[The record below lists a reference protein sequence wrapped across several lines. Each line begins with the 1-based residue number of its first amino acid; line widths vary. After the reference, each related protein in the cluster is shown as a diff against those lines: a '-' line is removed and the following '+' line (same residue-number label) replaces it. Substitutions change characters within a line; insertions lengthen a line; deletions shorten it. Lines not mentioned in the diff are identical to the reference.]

1 MVDMIGVVNVLFVNV
16 SVPAK
21 VANVPVVGNVMLVAA
36 VVVNVEA
43 KPPDITK
50 EALVGI
56 VNVPALPVIDRPF
69 IVVAV
74 AAPKV
79 GVVNEGDT
87 RFANV
92 PVTVGKV
99 KETPDELWMVDMIGV
114 VNVLFVNVSVPANVA
129 NVPGV
134 GNVILVA
141 AVLVNVEAKPPAIT
155 NAALVGIVNVPA
167 LPVIDRPFIV
177 VAVAAP
183 KVGVVNEG
191 DTRFANVPV
200 TVGKVKETPD
210 ELWMVDM
217 IGVVNVLFVN
227 VSVPAKVAN
236 VPVVGN
242 VIFVAAVAVNVDAKP
257 PTIVNLAFVGIVNV
271 PALPVIVRPFIVVAV
286 AAPNVGVVKEGDTRF
301 ANVPVTVGKVKDTP
315 DELWMVDIIGVVK
328 VLLVNVSVPA
338 NVANVPVVGNVIFVP
353 AVVVNV
359 KEFDGIVNVPA
370 LPVIDKPFIVVAVAT
385 PNVGVVKE
393 GDTRFANVPVTV
405 GKVKET
411 PDEL

>member
-43 KPPDITK
+43 KPPDITNA
-50 EALVGI
+50 ALFGI
-56 VNVPALPVIDRPF
+56 VNVPVPPFIVKLF

-129 NVPGV
+129 NVPVV

-141 AVLVNVEAKPPAIT
+141 AVLVNVEAKPPDIT
-155 NAALVGIVNVPA
+155 KEALVGIVNVPA

-177 VAVAAP
+177 VAVATP
-183 KVGVVNEG
+183 NVGVVNEG
-191 DTRFANVPV
+191 DTIFANVPV

-227 VSVPAKVAN
+227 VSVPA
-236 VPVVGN
+236 
-242 VIFVAAVAVNVDAKP
+242 
-257 PTIVNLAFVGIVNV
+257 
-271 PALPVIVRPFIVVAV
+271 
-286 AAPNVGVVKEGDTRF
+286 
-301 ANVPVTVGKVKDTP
+301 
-315 DELWMVDIIGVVK
+315 
-328 VLLVNVSVPA
+328 
-338 NVANVPVVGNVIFVP
+338 NVANVPVVGNVILVA
-353 AVVVNV
+353 AVLVNV
-359 KEFDGIVNVPA
+359 EAKPPTITSAALFGIINVPA
-370 LPVIDKPFIVVAVAT
+370 LPVIDRPFIVVAVAT
-385 PNVGVVKE
+385 PNVGVVNE
-393 GDTRFANVPVTV
+393 GDTIFANVPVTV